1 MGTSQ
6 GISERRLVI
15 FDWDGTLADTRHG
28 ILATAQEVLRRMGRG
43 PADEKALA
51 ATIGAQ
57 VLEIAAKV
65 GETGKLYGSVTTEQ
79 LAEALAAKGL
89 QIEKKDITILA
100 PEVKELGE
108 YEAAVKLYKGIKGTF
123 KFNVVAE

>member
-1 MGTSQ
+1 MYAETVRQ
-6 GISERRLVI
+6 RAHKEEHLK
-15 FDWDGTLADTRHG
+15 AE
-28 ILATAQEVLRRMGRG
+28 A
-43 PADEKALA
+43 EKLA

-65 GETGKLYGSVTTEQ
+65 GDTGKLYGSVTSAE
-79 LAEALAAKGL
+79 LADALAAKGL
-89 QIEKKDITILA
+89 EIDRKDITILA